1 MENPI
6 SSFELQMPDS
16 LIQSEAI
23 SQIDGTNG
31 TVMDNLTANYLEIF
45 DQKHAIQKITGET
58 DFDENEAEPELVL
71 QDSEDKFYGT
81 IINTLRENTGIM
93 IDTSNGKNNQDI
105 KAIYSMFIFRRHKNL
120 VEFILQYIMSNKAQL
135 ASQFNDDSLTNMSV
149 KSARKQFKTKIDATI
164 AVHCYE
170 IIDNIL
176 SNDELMNPEVF
187 ISMLYQSNPE
197 DYDYLVASSMY
208 NTLALSFDVPK
219 YIQHIRD
226 IYSIPLNDT
235 YLKSTIMELLIPTF
249 KTNEQSIY

>member
-23 SQIDGTNG
+23 AQIDCANG
-31 TVMDNLTANYLEIF
+31 TVMDNLTSNYVEIF

-58 DFDENEAEPELVL
+58 DFDENEADPAQAL
-71 QDSEDKFYGT
+71 QESEDQFYGA
-81 IINTLRENTGIM
+81 IVNRLRDIAGIM
-93 IDTSNGKNNQDI
+93 IDTSNGSDKQQI
-105 KAIYSMFIFRRHKNL
+105 KAIYSMFVFRRHKNL
-120 VEFILQYIMSNKAQL
+120 IDFILQYILSNKQLL
-135 ASQFNDDSLTNMSV
+135 ASQFNDDSVTNMSV
-149 KSARKQFKTKIDATI
+149 KSARKQFKTKVDATI

-176 SNDELMNPEVF
+176 ANDELMNPELF
-187 ISMLYQSNPE
+187 IGMLYQANPE

-208 NTLALSFDVPK
+208 GTLALSFDIPK
-219 YIQHIRD
+219 YIQHIRN

-235 YLKSTIMELLIPTF
+235 YLKSAIMELIIPTF
-249 KTNEQSIY
+249 KTNETAIY